1 MISPQDAEKALRR
14 LFRRKT
20 VADLHDLMK
29 TLETSSR
36 MTVFRRL
43 KPLGYQSSFT
53 DAGKYYTLVEI
64 PVFDDFGLWFHREIG
79 FSRAGTLKATIFEI
93 VESSKAGMA
102 PKELLWLLKLK
113 MPNSLHN
120 ALRELA
126 RSDLLQ
132 RQVVD
137 GVHLYTSQHADR
149 AEEQIRMRRLE
160 IRQDGLTSAEP
171 SLETTIAVLVEAIRA
186 GTTLASPTT
195 VSSRLSASGIAVP
208 VDQVVLIYRRHG
220 LDAEKK
226 TTEQPF

>member
-1 MISPQDAEKALRR
+1 MISPQNSAKALRR

-20 VADLHDLMK
+20 VADLHDLM
-29 TLETSSR
+29 TALDTSSR

-64 PVFDDFGLWFHREIG
+64 PVFDDFGLWFYREIG
-79 FSRAGTLKATIFEI
+79 FSRASTLKATILEI

-126 RSDLLQ
+126 RSGLLQ
-132 RQVVD
+132 RQIVN
-137 GVHLYTSQHADR
+137 GVHLYTSQHMNR
-149 AEEQIRMRRLE
+149 FEEQIRMRRLE
-160 IRQDGLTSAEP
+160 VKWAGLTPAEP

-186 GTTLASPTT
+186 GTILTSPET
-195 VSSRLSASGIAVP
+195 VSSRLSASGMPVP
-208 VDQVVLIYRRHG
+208 VDQVALIYQRHG

>member
-1 MISPQDAEKALRR
+1 MIPSQDSEKALRR

-53 DAGKYYTLVEI
+53 DAGKYYTLVDI
-64 PVFDDFGLWFHREIG
+64 PVFDDFGLWFYREIG
-79 FSRAGTLKATIFEI
+79 FSRAGTLKATILKI

-126 RSDLLQ
+126 RSGLLQ
-132 RQVVD
+132 RQIVD
-137 GVHLYTSQHADR
+137 GVHLYTNQHADR
-149 AEEQIRMRRLE
+149 VEEQIQMRRLK
-160 IRQDGLTSAEP
+160 IKQDGLTPAEP

-186 GTTLASPTT
+186 GTTLASPKT
-195 VSSRLSASGIAVP
+195 VSSRLTANGMPVP
-208 VDQVVLIYRRHG
+208 IDQVVLIYRRHG
-220 LDAEKK
+220 LNAEKK
-226 TTEQPF
+226 TMEQPF

>member
-1 MISPQDAEKALRR
+1 MISPQDSGKTLKK
-14 LFRRKT
+14 LFRKKT
-20 VADLHDLMK
+20 VVDLHDLMIALD
-29 TLETSSR
+29 TTSR

-53 DAGKYYTLVEI
+53 DAGKYYTLAEI
-64 PVFDDFGLWFHREIG
+64 PVFDDFGLWFYQEIG
-79 FSRAGTLKATIFEI
+79 FSRAGTLKETILEI

-102 PKELLWLLKLK
+102 PKELLCLLKLK

-126 RSDLLQ
+126 RSGLLQ
-132 RQVVD
+132 RQTVD

-149 AEEQIRMRRLE
+149 LEEQIRMRRLE
-160 IRQDGLTSAEP
+160 ISRDRIMLVEP

-186 GTTLASPTT
+186 GTTLTTPTT
-195 VSSRLSASGIAVP
+195 VSSRLSASGMAVSI
-208 VDQVVLIYRRHG
+208 DQVALIYQRHG

-226 TTEQPF
+226 TME